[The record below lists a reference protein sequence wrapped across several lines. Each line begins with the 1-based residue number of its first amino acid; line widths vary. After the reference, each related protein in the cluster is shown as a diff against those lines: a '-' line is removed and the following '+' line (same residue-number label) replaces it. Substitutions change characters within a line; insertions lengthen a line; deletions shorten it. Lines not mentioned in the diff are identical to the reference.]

1 MSARHKI
8 STALTTLA
16 GKQHVAA
23 RSRGV
28 NEQCRSQIA
37 IAMLRTSGGAGTKS
51 STNIWYNHIWLS
63 AQRNMGHKARIGN
76 HLTNL
81 RQSLLDKQH
90 EEAMPRKMKQKS
102 KKRHRGEEEEEGE
115 GGGRANEHAGTMS
128 HDDDN
133 ILKRFDAGFHDI
145 MEEGGKPPNSMAVVE
160 SLLPNTS
167 QLKGQMANV
176 VNHLEKSL
184 RLVRGGEPTP
194 DMFDNIV
201 VFAYG
206 GAATPL
212 PTVAQVLLVSPSL
225 AKVTCYDPTNTV
237 ATRDAIRDSGM
248 NFNPQIDSDNE
259 GDGVIL
265 VPLPKISAETR
276 KLLAKQVAHMGES
289 TKTKIRHLRRN
300 AHDIVKKGQLGKLE
314 GVSKDDAFRVGKEVE
329 AITEEAIATVQTMI
343 DKKQQHVMAT

>member
-1 MSARHKI
+1 
-8 STALTTLA
+8 
-16 GKQHVAA
+16 
-23 RSRGV
+23 
-28 NEQCRSQIA
+28 
-37 IAMLRTSGGAGTKS
+37 
-51 STNIWYNHIWLS
+51 
-63 AQRNMGHKARIGN
+63 MGHKARIGN

-102 KKRHRGEEEEEGE
+102 KKRHRGGEEEEGE
-115 GGGRANEHAGTMS
+115 EGANDHGGTHGHN
-128 HDDDN
+128 DDS
-133 ILKRFDAGFHDI
+133 ILKRFDAGFHEL
-145 MEEGGKPPNSMAVVE
+145 MAEGGNKPNSSTAEATAVVE

-167 QLKGQMANV
+167 QLKEQMARV
-176 VNHLEKSL
+176 VNHLENSL

-248 NFNPQIDSDNE
+248 NFNPQIDSDND

-300 AHDIVKKGQLGKLE
+300 AHDIVKKGQLGKLD

-329 AITEEAIATVQTMI
+329 AITEEAIATVQSMI

>member
-1 MSARHKI
+1 MSAGNKI
-8 STALTTLA
+8 STALTTFA
-16 GKQHVAA
+16 GKHVAA
-23 RSRGV
+23 RSRV

-37 IAMLRTSGGAGTKS
+37 IAILRTSGCAGIRSNK
-51 STNIWYNHIWLS
+51 NIWFNQIWLS

-102 KKRHRGEEEEEGE
+102 KKRHRGEEEEGGE
-115 GGGRANEHAGTMS
+115 GGGANEHEGTMG

-133 ILKRFDAGFHDI
+133 ILKRFDAGFHDL
-145 MEEGGKPPNSMAVVE
+145 MEEGGKQPNSTAVVE

-212 PTVAQVLLVSPSL
+212 STVAQVLLVSPSL

-248 NFNPQIDSDNE
+248 NFNPQIDSDND

-300 AHDIVKKGQLGKLE
+300 AHDIVKKGQLGKLD

-329 AITEEAIATVQTMI
+329 AITEEAIATVQSMI